1 MEQKM
6 LTVPGLAVRNL
17 RHRRVRTMFLSAL
30 VLILSAALFTSRVL
44 TESMKTCIDKTV
56 DRIGADVIVAPR
68 EYESDLSD
76 SLFSGGLCSFYFEKS
91 LMDQVKK
98 TDGIDKI
105 SPQLYIAS
113 LDAACCSVPVQIVAF
128 EPESD
133 FIVQPWMSG
142 SNVSELKKGQ
152 TVVGSKITAKAG
164 DKISFFGQEYEV
176 AGKLEET
183 GTSYDN
189 CAFMNFET
197 AYTLFD
203 SFQIKYVTDLTE
215 PQKYVSLLTIRTKDG
230 ADPKEVA
237 NTINTKMRDSGLKA
251 YTAKAMSGKV
261 SDTLEQMQSYSA
273 LLIGLLFLMAVL
285 ALICIFNITVNERLK
300 EFGVLLSIGAR
311 KSQIFQML
319 LLEAGMIGVLGGF
332 LGVVFSGGGIL
343 LFKDV
348 IMESMNMPYLNVN
361 VSQYVILALQSLGL
375 AVGVSLLATLYAAV
389 RANRM
394 ELYKLIQEVE
404 S

>member
-1 MEQKM
+1 MVQESLEK
-6 LTVPGLAVRNL
+6 LAKNRTTFVIAHRLSTIRN
-17 RHRRVRTMFLSAL
+17 AKK
-30 VLILSAALFTSRVL
+30 ILVL
-44 TESMKTCIDKTV
+44 TEN
-56 DRIGADVIVAPR
+56 
-68 EYESDLSD
+68 
-76 SLFSGGLCSFYFEKS
+76 
-91 LMDQVKK
+91 
-98 TDGIDKI
+98 GIEEE
-105 SPQLYIAS
+105 QN
-113 LDAACCSVPVQIVAF
+113 C
-128 EPESD
+128 
-133 FIVQPWMSG
+133 G
-142 SNVSELKKGQ
+142 
-152 TVVGSKITAKAG
+152 T
-164 DKISFFGQEYEV
+164 QE
-176 AGKLEET
+176 
-183 GTSYDN
+183 
-189 CAFMNFET
+189 
-197 AYTLFD
+197 
-203 SFQIKYVTDLTE
+203 
-215 PQKYVSLLTIRTKDG
+215 QK
-230 ADPKEVA
+230 E
-237 NTINTKMRDSGLKA
+237 MRDSGLKA

>member
-1 MEQKM
+1 M

-17 RHRRVRTMFLSAL
+17 RHRRVRTMFLAAL

-56 DRIGADVIVAPR
+56 DRIGADVIVAPG

-133 FIVQPWMSG
+133 FIVQPW
-142 SNVSELKKGQ
+142 

-261 SDTLEQMQSYSA
+261 SDTLAQMQSYSV

>member
-1 MEQKM
+1 
-6 LTVPGLAVRNL
+6 
-17 RHRRVRTMFLSAL
+17 
-30 VLILSAALFTSRVL
+30 
-44 TESMKTCIDKTV
+44 
-56 DRIGADVIVAPR
+56 
-68 EYESDLSD
+68 
-76 SLFSGGLCSFYFEKS
+76 
-91 LMDQVKK
+91 
-98 TDGIDKI
+98 
-105 SPQLYIAS
+105 
-113 LDAACCSVPVQIVAF
+113 
-128 EPESD
+128 
-133 FIVQPWMSG
+133 
-142 SNVSELKKGQ
+142 
-152 TVVGSKITAKAG
+152 
-164 DKISFFGQEYEV
+164 
-176 AGKLEET
+176 
-183 GTSYDN
+183 
-189 CAFMNFET
+189 
-197 AYTLFD
+197 
-203 SFQIKYVTDLTE
+203 
-215 PQKYVSLLTIRTKDG
+215 
-230 ADPKEVA
+230 
-237 NTINTKMRDSGLKA
+237 MRDSGLKA

-348 IMESMNMPYLNVN
+348 IMESMNNMPYLNVN

>member
-1 MEQKM
+1 M

-17 RHRRVRTMFLSAL
+17 RHRRVRTMFLAAL

-56 DRIGADVIVAPR
+56 DRIGADVIVAPG

-215 PQKYVSLLTIRTKDG
+215 PQKYVSLLTI
-230 ADPKEVA
+230 
-237 NTINTKMRDSGLKA
+237 NTKMRDSGLKA

-361 VSQYVILALQSLGL
+361 VSQYVILALQSLGF

>member
-1 MEQKM
+1 M
-6 LTVPGLAVRNL
+6 
-17 RHRRVRTMFLSAL
+17 
-30 VLILSAALFTSRVL
+30 
-44 TESMKTCIDKTV
+44 
-56 DRIGADVIVAPR
+56 
-68 EYESDLSD
+68 
-76 SLFSGGLCSFYFEKS
+76 
-91 LMDQVKK
+91 
-98 TDGIDKI
+98 
-105 SPQLYIAS
+105 
-113 LDAACCSVPVQIVAF
+113 
-128 EPESD
+128 
-133 FIVQPWMSG
+133 
-142 SNVSELKKGQ
+142 
-152 TVVGSKITAKAG
+152 
-164 DKISFFGQEYEV
+164 EYEV

-261 SDTLEQMQSYSA
+261 SDTLEQMRSYSA